1 MCTGLEIALALGSTA
16 LSTVGSAMAASEQQ
30 RNNERQARAR
40 NQELSNAMARNK
52 ELSQEAITSL
62 NSRVA
67 DAAPEAQKE
76 QTQTAQDALVSSLSE
91 AARVPEVDTGI
102 SGSAPE
108 VVKTEMAKRL
118 GESLGTA
125 RTNAENLGKL
135 GTYGQ
140 MMFNNNMA
148 NQQTAQDIALPVGLA
163 RSNMDILPGLQDLA
177 QISANKPGS
186 GLGQVLQGL
195 GNLGASAAG
204 SGYFSS
210 SPTGVTKAKK

>member
-1 MCTGLEIALALGSTA
+1 MCTGLEIAGIIGPALLSTA
-16 LSTVGSAMAASEQQ
+16 GSAMAASEQQ

-52 ELSQEAITSL
+52 ELSQEALSALDKRISD
-62 NSRVA
+62 SS
-67 DAAPEAQKE
+67 PEVQQEK
-76 QTQTAQDALVSSLSE
+76 TQTAQDALVNSLSE

-118 GESLGTA
+118 GDSLGTA
-125 RTNAENLGKL
+125 RKNAENLGKL
-135 GTYGQ
+135 GTFGQ
-140 MMFNNNMA
+140 MLFNNNVA

-163 RSNMDILPGLQDLA
+163 RSNMDILPGIQDLA

-210 SPTGVTKAKK
+210 TPAAKAKK